1 MINTF
6 CVFNSTR
13 STNSGFSIRFFQES
27 KTPLQIVRDE
37 LNNLILPVQE
47 DMKLTVEVRNRS
59 HHYRGIIVTLGGYN
73 LSGSSSIKASS
84 TFDEG
89 LYEAKPKETILI
101 NKKYKNMLTKDG
113 ARDLIVT
120 EHDLGSY
127 ICIYYKGGSP
137 VYYGDTD
144 TFDEPDC
151 IKYTNKA
158 NHLVSLKLVTR
169 QDIPINEFQLIAA

>member
-13 STNSGFSIRFFQES
+13 STNSGFSIRFYQES

-37 LNNLILPVQE
+37 QSNIILPVQE
-47 DMKLTVEVRNRS
+47 NMKLTVEVRNRS
-59 HHYRGIIVTLGGYN
+59 HHYRGIVVTLGGYN

-89 LYEAKPKETILI
+89 LYEVKPKSTILI

-120 EHDLGSY
+120 ENDLGSY
-127 ICIYYKGGSP
+127 MCIYYKGGTPEWYSDHDP
-137 VYYGDTD
+137 I
-144 TFDEPDC
+144 DEPDC
-151 IKYTNKA
+151 VKYTNKA
-158 NHLVSLKLVTR
+158 NHLISLKLVTR
-169 QDIPINEFQLIAA
+169 QDIPINDFQLIAA